1 MTAERDQKQDAY
13 RQAAKRAKVQAGKLT
28 EVRRDEAR
36 KHQERLE
43 RHVAKLTA
51 EQEAERAALLQR
63 AAAHLQ
69 LSERHADEWARNAR
83 RLHTHPCSV

>member
-1 MTAERDQKQDAY
+1 MEQLPTSVDIIALMSVDLENKESELKVVTAERDQKQDAY

-43 RHVAKLTA
+43 RH
-51 EQEAERAALLQR
+51 
-63 AAAHLQ
+63 
-69 LSERHADEWARNAR
+69 
-83 RLHTHPCSV
+83 